1 MSALMNQPIQ
11 KSTPAAERGRCK
23 IRNDIIF
30 ILSLLLIVSLVG
42 AGIFFLRGEG
52 DMVKVTVDGALYGA
66 YPLYEDAVV
75 EIRTGKDGEQLN
87 VLVIQDGE
95 AYVKSAT
102 CPDGICVRH
111 RPVSRDGES
120 IACLPHKVAITV
132 YAVEDDV
139 DIVIS

>member
-1 MSALMNQPIQ
+1 MNQSIQ
-11 KSTPAAERGRCK
+11 KSTPAVPNGRCK
-23 IRNDIIF
+23 TRNDIIF

-42 AGIFFLRGEG
+42 VCSFVLREEG
-52 DMVKVTVDGALYGA
+52 DMVKVTVDGRLYGA

-75 EIRTGKDGEQLN
+75 ELQAGEDGGQRN
-87 VLVIQDGE
+87 VLVIRGGE
-95 AYVKSAT
+95 AYVKTAT

-111 RPVSRDGES
+111 RPISRNGES

-132 YAVEDDV
+132 YAAEDDV